1 MLICV
6 LESTCMQICRYLHAL
21 IHYYFTITSDIVTD
35 SRSGG
40 AAWVV
45 KLKAMPPGGPYVV
58 RATVGSET
66 IELKDV
72 LFGDVW
78 LCGGQSNM
86 QFGVS
91 QVGAHLSYNIF

>member
-1 MLICV
+1 MIYIIL
-6 LESTCMQICRYLHAL
+6 LTL
-21 IHYYFTITSDIVTD
+21 
-35 SRSGG
+35 G
-40 AAWVV
+40 AAKFTSNIITGSQSDGAVWAV

-91 QVGAHLSYNIF
+91 QVRTNLKLKSSESLY

>member
-1 MLICV
+1 M
-6 LESTCMQICRYLHAL
+6 
-21 IHYYFTITSDIVTD
+21 FTSDIVTD
-35 SRSGG
+35 SQGDG
-40 AAWVV
+40 AVWAV

-58 RATVGSET
+58 RTTFGSET

-91 QVGAHLSYNIF
+91 QVRAHLIHPCNVLAVTPIA

>member
-1 MLICV
+1 M
-6 LESTCMQICRYLHAL
+6 
-21 IHYYFTITSDIVTD
+21 FTSDIVTD
-35 SRSGG
+35 SQGG
-40 AAWVV
+40 EAVWAV

-58 RATVGSET
+58 RASVGSET

-86 QFGVS
+86 LFGVS
-91 QVGAHLSYNIF
+91 QVGTHLIHSRNVPVSKC